1 MKMQYK
7 LLETVVVI
15 VAVAASLFT
24 VSSCEPEEENN
35 VSFYV
40 KNSTFD
46 TIYLH
51 STIKLLQNEIM
62 PCSTIKIRESLFS
75 TTETEYNTIY
85 LSLYRWTTCEEY
97 LYVYLKDSVLL
108 KTWNKFYTD
117 TYEKQFFRENDWE
130 YKQYSKPNDND
141 YKYHDFTFE
150 ILPEDLNLK

>member
-62 PCSTIKIRESLFS
+62 P
-75 TTETEYNTIY
+75 
-85 LSLYRWTTCEEY
+85 
-97 LYVYLKDSVLL
+97 LK
-108 KTWNKFYTD
+108 
-117 TYEKQFFRENDWE
+117 
-130 YKQYSKPNDND
+130 
-141 YKYHDFTFE
+141 
-150 ILPEDLNLK
+150 